1 MGSGFNGPYANNPHI
16 DVWTLLGSQDTI
28 KEMQWFDRWR
38 REMQFES
45 VEAVIEAYE
54 PNAKLQDMNVWDL
67 INKDYH
73 KWREGKSK

>member
-1 MGSGFNGPYANNPHI
+1 MGVSNRGAQARYPTLDI
-16 DVWTLLGSQDTI
+16 WTVIGSYDTI
-28 KEMQWFDRWR
+28 LEMQWFDRWR